1 MNSNKFQESGRE
13 RPQNNKK
20 MEEPR
25 EWRGDTEAASDEV
38 QLLGMV
44 IFTGFVGGINEEEG
58 RERMHPWGFFV

>member
-13 RPQNNKK
+13 RPQNNKW

-25 EWRGDTEAASDEV
+25 EWRGGNTEAASDDV

-44 IFTGFVGGINEEEG
+44 ILTGFVGGDQ
-58 RERMHPWGFFV
+58 